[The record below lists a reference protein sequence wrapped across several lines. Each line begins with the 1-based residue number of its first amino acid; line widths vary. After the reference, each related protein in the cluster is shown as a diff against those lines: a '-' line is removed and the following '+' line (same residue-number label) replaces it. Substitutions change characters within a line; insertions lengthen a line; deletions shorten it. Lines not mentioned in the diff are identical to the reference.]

1 MQIHDLVLLLNLA
14 AAHAGKAELPMPPPP
29 AGYTLLHGAHA
40 KASGKSAAQANAAVP
55 AKQAEPSASTSPATD
70 ASQAADTKAAQ
81 VPAANAKVP
90 EAPAAAKPAD
100 AKTPEAPVAAKPAD
114 AKPADA
120 KAALDAPAPAKPA
133 ADADDDSGEEPMPDL
148 DEPSAELE
156 QMRALEQAA
165 LDPQARPNAEILKTI
180 RRLGLGN
187 PLRRQIQDAC
197 EEPEL
202 REDNRPYEL
211 PQITDL
217 ASFDVGL
224 VKDEYDIPVE
234 MQPLVAQYIQFFQG
248 PGRKWFRYWM
258 GRSTKYIPLM
268 QAILEQRGLPK
279 DTVYLAMIES
289 GFAVNATSWAK
300 AVGPWQFIAGTA
312 KRMGLKV
319 DFWVDERRDPI
330 KATEAAARYL
340 GELHEDL
347 GHWYLAWAGYNTGGG
362 RVRKMMELRGTSDF
376 WQLSEGKGFAT
387 ETKHYVPKLIAC
399 ALVAKHYKA
408 FGFQEEEFQFQPR
421 LEFDEVKVTSA
432 TDLEVIARAA
442 GVPAEQV
449 YELNPEL
456 KRFTTPP
463 ATEDRPYMVRIP
475 KGTAI
480 TFAQN
485 FAKIAPKERLTFRI
499 HKVKKGDTL
508 SRIAAQYKTAPEA
521 ILQFNRLRNARALKI
536 NTELAIPVP
545 SAHTTKLAEAAV
557 ERQAAQA
564 RRNGYV
570 ASRPDEEIP
579 AGTPPRKAKGQADVA
594 TGKLSATVVNGRTR
608 ISYGV
613 REGDSL
619 WSIGQE
625 FNCSVDDLQ
634 KWNGLAARS
643 RNLKVGTVLAIW
655 QDAPQKGQA
664 QARATPAVAK
674 DVKPAVQT
682 AAQPQPQKVVAAAGG
697 KRLTHQLAAGETLW
711 SVAQRYGVTVEDLMR
726 WNGITN
732 HRTVKAGQQLTLV
745 AR

>member
-1 MQIHDLVLLLNLA
+1 MQIHDLVLILNLA
-14 AAHAGKAELPMPPPP
+14 AAHAGQAQPPTPPPP
-29 AGYTLLHGAHA
+29 AGHRETAARPFEETPASAPATA
-40 KASGKSAAQANAAVP
+40 KPEATAASGV
-55 AKQAEPSASTSPATD
+55 
-70 ASQAADTKAAQ
+70 
-81 VPAANAKVP
+81 
-90 EAPAAAKPAD
+90 KPAD
-100 AKTPEAPVAAKPAD
+100 SVVPKLPD
-114 AKPADA
+114 AEEE
-120 KAALDAPAPAKPA
+120 
-133 ADADDDSGEEPMPDL
+133 SGEEPMPEL

-156 QMRALEQAA
+156 QMRALEEAS
-165 LDPQARPNAEILKTI
+165 LDPQARPNAEIRKAIL
-180 RRLGLGN
+180 RLGIGN

-197 EEPEL
+197 EEPAL

-248 PGRKWFRYWM
+248 AGRKWFRYWM
-258 GRSTKYIPLM
+258 SRSTRYIPLM
-268 QAILEQRGLPK
+268 QSILEQRGLPR

-312 KRMGLKV
+312 KMMGLKV
-319 DFWVDERRDPI
+319 DFWVDERRDPL
-330 KATEAAARYL
+330 KATAAAARYL
-340 GELHEDL
+340 SELHEDL

-362 RVRKMMELRGTSDF
+362 RVRKLMELRGTSDF

-399 ALVAKHYKA
+399 ALVAKNYKA
-408 FGFQEEEFQFQPR
+408 FGFQEDEFQFQPR
-421 LEFDEVKVTSA
+421 LEFDEVSVTSA

-449 YELNPEL
+449 YEFNPEL

-463 ATEDRPYMVRIP
+463 ATEERPYLVRIP

-485 FAKIAPKERLTFRI
+485 FAKIAPTERLSFHI
-499 HKVKKGDTL
+499 HRVKKGDTL

-521 ILQFNRLRNARALKI
+521 ILQFNRLKNARALRI

-545 SAHTTKLAEAAV
+545 SSRSTKVAEAVV

-570 ASRPDEEIP
+570 ASRPEEEIP
-579 AGTPPRKAKGQADVA
+579 AGTPPRKGKGQPEVA
-594 TGKLSATVVNGRTR
+594 TGKLATAVVNGRTR

-619 WSIGQE
+619 WSICHDFSCKVE
-625 FNCSVDDLQ
+625 DLQ
-634 KWNGLAARS
+634 KWNSQTART
-643 RNLKVGTVLAIW
+643 RNLKVGTVLTLW
-655 QDAPQKGQA
+655 QDAPQKPQA
-664 QARATPAVAK
+664 QAREAPRPAPTK
-674 DVKPAVQT
+674 DVP
-682 AAQPQPQKVVAAAGG
+682 AAQRPSPAAASKAGATAGG
-697 KRLTHQLAAGETLW
+697 KHVTHQLAAGETLW
-711 SVAQRYGVTVEDLMR
+711 SVAHRYGVTVEELMR

-732 HRTVKAGQQLTLV
+732 HRTLKAGQQLTLV